1 MGKYSRSADVGSIPI
16 LQEANVITV
25 KINNKTI
32 NRMLTAKLQP
42 HELLISQSP
51 PKFLY
56 TLVGSLASKL
66 VLIFS

>member
-1 MGKYSRSADVGSIPI
+1 MGKYSRSAGVGSIPI

-25 KINNKTI
+25 KINNQTI

-51 PKFLY
+51 TKFLSR
-56 TLVGSLASKL
+56 LVGSLASKL

>member
-1 MGKYSRSADVGSIPI
+1 MGKYSRSAGVGSIPI

-42 HELLISQSP
+42 HELLIS
-51 PKFLY
+51 
-56 TLVGSLASKL
+56 
-66 VLIFS
+66 